1 MFLKFP
7 SLENSCQH
15 KFVTKW
21 IENNPELK
29 DCKYEATEKLDG
41 SNFGII
47 ITNKSISFQRRTD
60 ILKEDEKFFNY
71 QEVTERYMNDIKKI
85 QENLAD
91 NEIIHLFCE
100 LIGKK
105 ILGRVQYTTSDKN
118 ELRIISLFLN
128 GKLMPKLPSLMF
140 LTQQCGLQAND
151 LSCELAYA
159 PSLGLVNGIEEAM
172 NFNEIFNSRV
182 LNIENNE
189 AEGIVIQPYDRPFSF
204 TDIDGNTS
212 YFILKK
218 KNPKFHEKEKKVK
231 EFKVEELSDLI
242 DYVNESR
249 ILSCFSKYGEIQES
263 KEIGNYIKLVT
274 EDIIIDA
281 EKDGILNIESKAK
294 KIGTYIAKELKK
306 YL

>member
-7 SLENSCQH
+7 SLENSYQH
-15 KFVTKW
+15 KFVSRW

-29 DCKYEATEKLDG
+29 DCQYEITEKLDG

-47 ITNKSISFQRRTD
+47 ITNNSISFQRRTD

-71 QEVTERYMNDIKKI
+71 QEVTERYISDIKKI
-85 QENLAD
+85 QSQLAD

-105 ILGRVQYTTSDKN
+105 ILGRVDYTTSDKN
-118 ELRIISLFLN
+118 ELRIISLFLS

-151 LSCELAYA
+151 LSYELAYT
-159 PSLGLVNGIEEAM
+159 PSLGIVNGIEEAM
-172 NFNEIFNSRV
+172 NYNEVFNSRV

-189 AEGIVIQPYDRPFSF
+189 AEGIVIQPYHKPFSF
-204 TDIDGNTS
+204 TDTEGNTS

-231 EFKVEELSDLI
+231 EFKIEQLNDLT
-242 DYVNESR
+242 DYINESR
-249 ILSCFSKYGEIQES
+249 ILSCFSKHGEIQES
-263 KEIGNYIKLVT
+263 KEIGNYIKLIT

-281 EKDGILNIESKAK
+281 EKDGIIDISSKAK
-294 KIGTYIAKELKK
+294 KIGSYIAKELKK